1 MTGRLKNKVAIV
13 TGAGTGIGAATAI
26 RFAEEGAT
34 VVVCGRRQAP
44 LDEVVAQI
52 LAAGGQAEAK
62 SMDVGDE
69 TAFTAVINDTAAK
82 YGRLDILVNNAVVAT
97 GGPIAK
103 LSTAD
108 WHASFKVTLD
118 GTFFGVRAAM
128 PIMMKQGGG
137 SIVNVASVCGLLG
150 SLYTAGYSAAK
161 AGVINFT
168 RVAALEGARHN
179 VRVNVIAPG
188 AVFTPSFEASVPEG
202 AARDATA
209 NAIPLGRVG
218 RSEELANA
226 ILFMASD
233 ESSFVTGTTLA
244 VDGGKTCELSLAS
257 ALGNPSH

>member
-1 MTGRLKNKVAIV
+1 MTGRLKDKVAIV

-34 VVVCGRRQAP
+34 VMVCGRRPGP
-44 LDEVVAQI
+44 LEEVVSQI
-52 LAAGGQAEAK
+52 RAAGGKAEAR
-62 SMDVGDE
+62 SVDVGDE
-69 TAFTAVINDTAAK
+69 AAFTALINDTAEK
-82 YGRLDILVNNAVVAT
+82 YGRLDVLVNNAVVAT
-97 GGPIAK
+97 GGPIAR
-103 LSTAD
+103 LSTED
-108 WHASFKVTLD
+108 WHASFRVTLD

-150 SLYTAGYSAAK
+150 SLYTAGYSSAK
-161 AGVINFT
+161 AAVINFT

-188 AVFTPSFEASVPEG
+188 AVHTPAFEAAVRDEK
-202 AARDATA
+202 AREATA
-209 NAIPLGRVG
+209 NGIPLGRVG
-218 RSEELANA
+218 QPRELANA

-233 ESSFVTGTTLA
+233 ESSFITGALLA